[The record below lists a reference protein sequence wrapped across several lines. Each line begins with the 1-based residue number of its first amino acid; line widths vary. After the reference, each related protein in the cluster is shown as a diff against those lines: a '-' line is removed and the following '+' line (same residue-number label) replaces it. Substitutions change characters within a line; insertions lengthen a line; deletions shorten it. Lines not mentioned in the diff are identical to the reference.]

1 MNAQLQQAIEVV
13 RRDGD
18 LPIAVLDV
26 DLTLVENA
34 PRTRAI
40 LRDYALSLQGT
51 WGHAEEASE
60 LANSMPLVF
69 SIVENLR
76 SLGLESDEE
85 IRGGVNFWRDTF
97 FTDEYCL
104 LDEPLPGAVEAVQTL
119 HQAGCTVVY
128 VTART
133 SSMLTGTISS
143 FRTFGFPIGVTGTV
157 LTLKE
162 SHAQTDKAFK
172 AEALSWVSSLGTVVL
187 CAENEPAYINLMHA
201 RFPDAFSLLV
211 DTRHSP
217 SAPDLETG
225 VKRIESLQ
233 SFVLGDQQGGQ
244 HALDT

>member
-1 MNAQLQQAIEVV
+1 
-13 RRDGD
+13 
-18 LPIAVLDV
+18 
-26 DLTLVENA
+26 
-34 PRTRAI
+34 
-40 LRDYALSLQGT
+40 
-51 WGHAEEASE
+51 
-60 LANSMPLVF
+60 
-69 SIVENLR
+69 
-76 SLGLESDEE
+76 
-85 IRGGVNFWRDTF
+85 
-97 FTDEYCL
+97 
-104 LDEPLPGAVEAVQTL
+104 
-119 HQAGCTVVY
+119 
-128 VTART
+128 
-133 SSMLTGTISS
+133 MLTETISS

-233 SFVLGDQQGGQ
+233 SFVLRDQQGGQ